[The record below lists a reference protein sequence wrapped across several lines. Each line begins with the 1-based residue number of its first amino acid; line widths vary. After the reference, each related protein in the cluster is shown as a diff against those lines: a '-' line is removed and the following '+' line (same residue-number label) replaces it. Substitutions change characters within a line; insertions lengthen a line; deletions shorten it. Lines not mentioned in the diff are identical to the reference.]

1 VQAGPVE
8 RVKPPTIRDV
18 AKRARTSI
26 ATVSY
31 ALNDRERYLRPELRA
46 RVLRAAHEL
55 GYVRNAAASS
65 LRGIRRGLLAVLV
78 PQFGNNFFTRI
89 CVEAEAVAQQAGFVV
104 TICNSNESPALERSI
119 LERLIAQR
127 IDGCIVSPALSQA
140 ENIALLRRDRVP
152 TVVLERTLG
161 DSLPEQDFVGHDNF
175 QSGLLATERLL
186 SAGHRR
192 IAFLGWDSPIP
203 NIHDRAL
210 GYRAAL
216 AASGVE
222 GNPEWLLLDSLTQE
236 GGARL
241 AKRLARL
248 PVTAA
253 VIAHHHDLAKGVLL
267 GLMQAGLTWPEDFSL
282 VLIGTPDWRELVRP
296 SLACV
301 ERPEAEMGREAARML
316 LRKLSQ
322 PEDIHPAR
330 ILPNAFL
337 EGGSIR
343 NIDKQERQ

>member
-1 VQAGPVE
+1 MQADSVE

-18 AKRARTSI
+18 AARARTSI

-46 RVLRAAHEL
+46 RVLQAAQEL

-65 LRGIRRGLLAVLV
+65 LRGARRGLLAVLV

-89 CVEAEAVAQQAGFVV
+89 CIEAEAVVQQAGFVM
-104 TICNSNESPALERSI
+104 TICDSNESPEQERSV

-127 IDGCIVSPALSQA
+127 IDGCIVCPAMSQSD
-140 ENIALLRRDRVP
+140 NIGLLRRDRVP

-161 DSLPEQDFVGHDNF
+161 DAVLEQDFVGHDNF

-186 SAGHRR
+186 AAGHRR

-203 NIHDRAL
+203 NINDRAS

-216 AASGVE
+216 AAAGVK
-222 GNPEWLLLDSLTQE
+222 GDPEWLLLDALTQD
-236 GGARL
+236 GGARMVKQL
-241 AKRLARL
+241 LRLH
-248 PVTAA
+248 VTAA

-267 GLMQAGLTWPEDFSL
+267 GLMQAGVSWPEDLSL
-282 VLIGTPDWRELVRP
+282 VLIGTPDWWELVRP
-296 SLACV
+296 NLTCV
-301 ERPEAEMGREAARML
+301 ERPEQAMGREAARML
-316 LRKLSQ
+316 LRKVSQ
-322 PEDIHPAR
+322 PGDIHPAQ
-330 ILPNAFL
+330 ILPNTFL

-343 NIDKQERQ
+343 YIGKQEQL